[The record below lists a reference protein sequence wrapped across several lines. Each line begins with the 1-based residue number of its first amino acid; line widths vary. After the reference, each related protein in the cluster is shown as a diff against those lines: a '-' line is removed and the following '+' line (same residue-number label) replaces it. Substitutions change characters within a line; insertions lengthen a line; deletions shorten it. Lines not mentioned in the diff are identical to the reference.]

1 MIKAVAGG
9 LQARYTYR
17 AVRRSKG
24 RHIRPYGNP
33 IAIYN
38 YIEAWYEW

>member
-1 MIKAVAGG
+1 VAGG

-24 RHIRPYGNP
+24 RYTRPYGNLT
-33 IAIYN
+33 AIYKLSGSM
-38 YIEAWYEW
+38 A